1 MTNQTTQLE
10 LFFSYACRD
19 TYEVFAWLRQ
29 VQAQGIGLNITWSPF
44 AIQIENPLET
54 WERPW
59 PEANSELRGFMAA
72 EAARRQGEA
81 AFRRFHN
88 ALEAAVHEQLLE
100 LGEEET
106 LAGAARQANLDMAR
120 FQADLRDPAMAQLAQ
135 RSHRRAVE
143 QFNVF
148 GTPTLVFSNGQALH
162 LELAEIPPKAEAAAM
177 FQSVVALAV
186 EQPYLA
192 QLKRTT
198 PVSTS

>member
-29 VQAQGIGLNITWSPF
+29 VQAQGIRLNITWSPF

-59 PEANSELRGFMAA
+59 PAANSELRGFMAA

-81 AFRRFHN
+81 AFRRFHD

-100 LGEEET
+100 LGDEET
-106 LAGAARQANLDMAR
+106 LVGAARQANLDMAR
-120 FQADLRDPAMAQLAQ
+120 FQADLRDPAMARLAQ

-148 GTPTLVFSNGQALH
+148 GTPTLVFSNGQALQ
-162 LELAEIPPKAEAAAM
+162 LELAEIPPKDEAVAL
-177 FQSVVALAV
+177 FQSIVAIVV

-192 QLKRTT
+192 QLRRTT
-198 PVSTS
+198 RVSGS